1 MSFDLYLMYCNI
13 MIYEFKSNVNQG
25 LLRKRDVIGLLK
37 NEEMISNKIFNI
49 FIKEELDLLY
59 FFLCSLI
66 CAVFVR
72 RLSGISYLVVSSL
85 FKIVTAWMDK

>member
-1 MSFDLYLMYCNI
+1 MSFDLYLMCRNI

-59 FFLCSLI
+59 
-66 CAVFVR
+66 
-72 RLSGISYLVVSSL
+72 
-85 FKIVTAWMDK
+85 

>member
-13 MIYEFKSNVNQG
+13 MICEFKSNVNQG

-37 NEEMISNKIFNI
+37 NEEIISNKIFNI

-59 FFLCSLI
+59 
-66 CAVFVR
+66 
-72 RLSGISYLVVSSL
+72 
-85 FKIVTAWMDK
+85 

>member
-1 MSFDLYLMYCNI
+1 MSFDLYLIYCNI

-37 NEEMISNKIFNI
+37 NEEIISNKIFNI

-59 FFLCSLI
+59 
-66 CAVFVR
+66 
-72 RLSGISYLVVSSL
+72 
-85 FKIVTAWMDK
+85 